1 MTTFAPSAVNHPI
14 QPDNLK
20 TTSLHNIDELTW
32 LIVSNNIQPTIITLN
47 ETNNGMIWLFIF
59 LLVIFTHYFTILLI
73 FTIYTHL

>member
-47 ETNNGMIWLFIF
+47 ETNK
-59 LLVIFTHYFTILLI
+59 VYQILLNTVSKYYQSKTVVI
-73 FTIYTHL
+73 KNESCLF